1 VTFEEFASALGGVRS
16 GRGYSCFCP
25 AHEDE
30 HRSLSVN
37 AGTKYPIIFHCNRAR
52 SCSQQQVIEALK
64 ARGLWPLNRPLTVE
78 ASLAPR
84 VNTTP
89 AKAKPKPEGKRQIA
103 ATYSYVDED
112 NRELFQCVR
121 FEPKGFAQRH
131 RGSDGRWI
139 WNLTG
144 IRRVLYYLPRVML
157 AVRLDKHIFICE
169 GEKDAD
175 ALACEFGVVTTTCP
189 MGAEKW
195 LPEYNK
201 CLYGARVVVLPDWDK
216 PGIAHAKIVVES
228 LQGIARSTVV
238 LSLTGMCCG
247 PYTKCD
253 VSDWLSWGGDLETF
267 KACVDN
273 VESP

>member
-1 VTFEEFASALGGVRS
+1 MTFEEFASVLGGVRS

-37 AGTKYPIIFHCNRAR
+37 AGTKYSIIFHCNRAR
-52 SCSQQQVIEALK
+52 SCSQEQVIEALK

-84 VNTTP
+84 VKATS
-89 AKAKPKPEGKRQIA
+89 AKAKPKPEGKRKIA

-112 NRELFQCVR
+112 DRELFQCVR

-139 WNLTG
+139 WNLKG
-144 IRRVLYYLPRVML
+144 VRRVLYHLPRVLM
-157 AVRLDKHIFICE
+157 AVHTGKRIFVCE

-175 ALACEFGVVTTTCP
+175 NLARKLHVVTSTCP

-195 LPEYNK
+195 LPEYNEH
-201 CLYGARVVVLPDWDK
+201 LRGAPV
-216 PGIAHAKIVVES
+216 
-228 LQGIARSTVV
+228 
-238 LSLTGMCCG
+238 
-247 PYTKCD
+247 
-253 VSDWLSWGGDLETF
+253 
-267 KACVDN
+267 
-273 VESP
+273 